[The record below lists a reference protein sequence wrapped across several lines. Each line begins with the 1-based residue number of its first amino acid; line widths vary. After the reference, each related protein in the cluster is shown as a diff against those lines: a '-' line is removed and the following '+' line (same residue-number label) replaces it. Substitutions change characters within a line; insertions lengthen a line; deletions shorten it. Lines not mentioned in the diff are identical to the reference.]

1 VSIRVG
7 EKEGEGDEIEEV
19 GVRMDSVG
27 RCGLG
32 KKLCMK

>member
-27 RCGLG
+27 RCEETIVI
-32 KKLCMK
+32 